1 MKRYRIALIAILSIL
16 LLILIANFGLN
27 YWISKK
33 LPGIINDKNDSAY
46 QIVYR
51 DLDVSLFSRSISAT
65 DIVLIPKNAIDSKVT
80 LPGLYAKVS
89 SVKIHGFHIFNLI
102 FTDKIKAKSIRI
114 TTPEVIL
121 YQPQESPTEESET
134 IRQKVKPLH
143 KLILVSQMEMINGDL
158 KIVEISSK
166 KNILHVANISV
177 KVDGIAVTDD
187 ILQEKIPVIFNNYDV
202 RFDSLYYKP
211 NAVYELRSG
220 SLKTVNSALQLDNLT
235 YLPVMSRTQFVKS
248 LASEKDLFSVKAKQL
263 KIDSLDWGYREEDFF
278 IDIKQLTITE
288 PNANIYRAKS
298 PPDDLTKKPLY
309 SQLLRELPFFLK
321 VDKLNLKY
329 GTVEYEEQKTS
340 EAGAGLLSFNG
351 FNAKIVNISSGFKQ
365 TKLPDV
371 HINVDCKFMNTSNM
385 NVKWS
390 FNVLD
395 KTESFK
401 IQGSILKFPA
411 DKLTPFIKPYMN
423 VTAEGML
430 DKIYF
435 NYSGNDHM
443 AKGDF
448 ALEYEDLEVNVL
460 QKDRKKKNK
469 FISAVANIFVKK
481 DTNERVKETAVEVER
496 IQEKSFFNLLWRTT
510 ADGLK
515 KLLI

>member
-1 MKRYRIALIAILSIL
+1 
-16 LLILIANFGLN
+16 
-27 YWISKK
+27 
-33 LPGIINDKNDSAY
+33 
-46 QIVYR
+46 
-51 DLDVSLFSRSISAT
+51 
-65 DIVLIPKNAIDSKVT
+65 
-80 LPGLYAKVS
+80 
-89 SVKIHGFHIFNLI
+89 
-102 FTDKIKAKSIRI
+102 
-114 TTPEVIL
+114 
-121 YQPQESPTEESET
+121 
-134 IRQKVKPLH
+134 
-143 KLILVSQMEMINGDL
+143 
-158 KIVEISSK
+158 
-166 KNILHVANISV
+166 
-177 KVDGIAVTDD
+177 
-187 ILQEKIPVIFNNYDV
+187 
-202 RFDSLYYKP
+202 
-211 NAVYELRSG
+211 
-220 SLKTVNSALQLDNLT
+220 
-235 YLPVMSRTQFVKS
+235 
-248 LASEKDLFSVKAKQL
+248 
-263 KIDSLDWGYREEDFF
+263 
-278 IDIKQLTITE
+278 
-288 PNANIYRAKS
+288 
-298 PPDDLTKKPLY
+298 
-309 SQLLRELPFFLK
+309 
-321 VDKLNLKY
+321 
-329 GTVEYEEQKTS
+329 
-340 EAGAGLLSFNG
+340 
-351 FNAKIVNISSGFKQ
+351 
-365 TKLPDV
+365 
-371 HINVDCKFMNTSNM
+371 MNTSNM

-448 ALEYEDLEVNVL
+448 ALAYEDLKVNVL